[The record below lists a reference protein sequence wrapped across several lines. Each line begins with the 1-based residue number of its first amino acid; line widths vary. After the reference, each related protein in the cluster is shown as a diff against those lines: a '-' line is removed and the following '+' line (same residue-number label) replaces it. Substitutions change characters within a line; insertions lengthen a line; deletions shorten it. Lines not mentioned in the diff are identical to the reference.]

1 MIYVWLSNLS
11 SAIMTVMSGDPRRTE
26 WPQELAGGAACLDFA
41 NTVNGFRGVSPR
53 ERIHAYADLVAFA
66 RHAGLVGDAQSRR
79 LLAEARRRPAD
90 AEATLREAIA
100 LREAMAAAFGAVAG
114 GAEPPAE
121 ALEVVNRHL
130 SRALSRRRLRRGA
143 ACCTLAWDDDPAAL
157 DAPLWPVVA
166 SAAELLASEAE
177 LGRVRMCGLSESQEC
192 SWLFVD
198 RTKSRTR
205 RWCSMKDCGNVA
217 KARRHYHRVKARE

>member
-1 MIYVWLSNLS
+1 
-11 SAIMTVMSGDPRRTE
+11 MSGDRPGTH
-26 WPQELAGGAACLDFA
+26 WPQELAGGAPCLDFA

-53 ERIHAYADLVAFA
+53 ERLHAYADLVAFA
-66 RHAGLVGDAQSRR
+66 RHAGLVGDPQALR

-90 AEATLREAIA
+90 AEATLRQAID
-100 LREAMAAAFGAVAG
+100 LREAIAAAFGAVAG
-114 GAEPPAE
+114 GGEPPAA
-121 ALEVVNRHL
+121 ALEIVNRHL
-130 SRALSRRRLRRGA
+130 GRALAHRRLRRGGS
-143 ACCTLAWDDDPAAL
+143 CCALGWDEDAAAL

-166 SAAELLASEAE
+166 SAADLLASGAE
-177 LGRVRMCGLSESQEC
+177 LERVRMCGLSETREC

-217 KARRHYHRVKARE
+217 KARRHYHRVRAGS